1 MLALL
6 EAAGAFLLALVGIF
20 AAGRLWFALVEA
32 VKDAVLRRARR
43 GGPEPWHPLPPE
55 EGEDG
60 EGP

>member
-32 VKDAVLRRARR
+32 VKD
-43 GGPEPWHPLPPE
+43 GGPGLEILPVHYQTQA
-55 EGEDG
+55 
-60 EGP
+60 